1 MARRVIPPRTRR
13 HDAARGFF
21 AVLGIVQ
28 VTTLRRPSM
37 LNSDLA
43 LRRVAAIL
51 LIAAVLAV
59 TLVLPAWCVST
70 GLWW

>member
-1 MARRVIPPRTRR
+1 
-13 HDAARGFF
+13 
-21 AVLGIVQ
+21 
-28 VTTLRRPSM
+28 M
-37 LNSDLA
+37 LDFCLA